1 MVNHYAT
8 IREAQGHHREVLSG
22 GSVYQSDE
30 PTNRNVIEGQVRGQV
45 NKVQ

>member
-1 MVNHYAT
+1 MVTPYET
-8 IREAQGHHREVLSG
+8 SREAQGHHREVLSG

-45 NKVQ
+45 STR